1 MRRIAATDPAAPALF
16 WQTIRAGGLVAYPTD
31 TLYGL
36 GADAENHTAVEYLAE
51 VKGRE
56 GPFSVMVGHL
66 EQLAE
71 YGLVSQAI
79 ADKLPGMLPGPYT
92 ILLPPR
98 RPEKLP
104 PAIMG
109 PRGKVGFRVPRHPFI
124 PAAFQQARGLVI
136 TTSVNRAGQP
146 PLQDPEA
153 IQDQFEGQIGLLVDG
168 GILPPSR
175 GSTVVDLTT
184 APWRVIRQGDGK
196 LK

>member
-16 WQTIRAGGLVAYPTD
+16 WRTIRAGGLVAYPTD

-36 GADAENHTAVEYLAE
+36 GADAENHTAAEYLAE

-66 EQLAE
+66 EQLEE
-71 YGLVSQAI
+71 YGLVSQEI
-79 ADKLPGMLPGPYT
+79 ADKLAAMLPGPYT

-98 RPEKLP
+98 CPEKLS

-109 PRGKVGFRVPRHPFI
+109 PGGKVGFRVPRHPFI
-124 PAAFQQARGLVI
+124 PAAFQQARGLVT

>member
-1 MRRIAATDPAAPALF
+1 MF

-36 GADAENHTAVEYLAE
+36 GADALSHTAAEELAE

-66 EQLAE
+66 EQLEE
-71 YGLVSQAI
+71 YGLVSQEI
-79 ADKLPGMLPGPYT
+79 ADKLAGMLPGPYT

-98 RPEKLP
+98 CPEKLSSSIISP
-104 PAIMG
+104 G
-109 PRGKVGFRVPRHPFI
+109 EKVGFRVPRHPFI
-124 PAAFQQARGLVI
+124 QAAFQQARGLVI
-136 TTSVNRAGQP
+136 TASVNRAGQP

-153 IQDQFEGQIGLLVDG
+153 IQDQFERQIDLLVDG
-168 GILPPSR
+168 GVLPPSR

-184 APWRVIRQGDGK
+184 VPWQVIRQGDGK
-196 LK
+196 L

>member
-1 MRRIAATDPAAPALF
+1 VKRVAATDPVAPVMF

-36 GADAENHTAVEYLAE
+36 GADAENHIAAEYLAE

-66 EQLAE
+66 ERLEE
-71 YGLVSQAI
+71 YGLVSTEI
-79 ADKLPGMLPGPYT
+79 ADKLAGMLPGPYT

-98 RPEKLP
+98 CPEKLSSP
-104 PAIMG
+104 IMG
-109 PRGKVGFRVPRHPFI
+109 LKGKVGFRVPRHPFI
-124 PAAFQQARGLVI
+124 QAAFRKARGLVI

-153 IQDQFEGQIGLLVDG
+153 IQDQFKEQIDLLVDG
-168 GILPPSR
+168 GVLPPSR
-175 GSTVVDLTT
+175 GSTVVDPTT
-184 APWRVIRQGDGK
+184 IPWQVIRQGDGK
-196 LK
+196 L

>member
-1 MRRIAATDPAAPALF
+1 MKRVAATDPIAPVMF

-36 GADAENHTAVEYLAE
+36 GADAENHIAAVYLAE

-66 EQLAE
+66 EQLEE
-71 YGLVSQAI
+71 YGLVSTEI
-79 ADKLPGMLPGPYT
+79 ADKLAGMLPGPYT

-98 RPEKLP
+98 HPEQLASLVKG
-104 PAIMG
+104 AG
-109 PRGKVGFRVPRHPFI
+109 GKVGFRVPEHPFI
-124 PAAFQQARGLVI
+124 HKAFQLAKGLVI

-146 PLQDPEA
+146 PLQDPVA
-153 IQDQFEGQIGLLVDG
+153 IRDQFEEQIDLLIDS

-175 GSTVVDLTT
+175 GSTIVDLTT
-184 APWRVIRQGDGK
+184 TPCQVIRQGDGR
-196 LK
+196 L